1 MKKRFTA
8 LFFCL
13 MAAAP
18 AVSSPRQIQA
28 MKTARNLGFIL
39 RHFPASKAGRN
50 RN

>member
-28 MKTARNLGFIL
+28 MKDENGAKFRLYPAA
-39 RHFPASKAGRN
+39 FPSF
-50 RN
+50 